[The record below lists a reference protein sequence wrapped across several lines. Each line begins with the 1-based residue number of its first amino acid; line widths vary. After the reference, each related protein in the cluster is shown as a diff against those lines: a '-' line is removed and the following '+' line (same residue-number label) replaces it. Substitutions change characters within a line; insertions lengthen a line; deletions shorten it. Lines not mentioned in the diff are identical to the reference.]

1 MSRILFL
8 RTAAKPFPGALLTSR
23 VVSLAGLGCR
33 RLRTSS
39 RLPHAELGVHHAVAD
54 APLNL
59 LLAHTVE
66 PRLVAVNSGHNLL
79 QPRYNLSK
87 GAQGKRGSVSALFSL
102 CRAATLSWDAPSLP
116 CGSQSRR
123 RKNDSAKLVFVVK
136 SPHYYTP
143 ICWTHDAVPPEF
155 PYVTGPGGYCKKDPW
170 VWIKNEIQKGT
181 LPFGGSSFLK
191 FDSEK
196 RPFLLPFGSRLIR
209 IGCEQFK

>member
-54 APLNL
+54 A
-59 LLAHTVE
+59 VE

-79 QPRYNLSK
+79 QPRFNLSK

-116 CGSQSRR
+116 CGSQS
-123 RKNDSAKLVFVVK
+123 
-136 SPHYYTP
+136 
-143 ICWTHDAVPPEF
+143 
-155 PYVTGPGGYCKKDPW
+155 
-170 VWIKNEIQKGT
+170 
-181 LPFGGSSFLK
+181 
-191 FDSEK
+191 
-196 RPFLLPFGSRLIR
+196 
-209 IGCEQFK
+209 